1 MLRGNHL
8 SRAWPLMSAQ
18 HRVTDKNG
26 VNCVLHTS
34 YFLTHQVQTP
44 QECEVTVAVRRIEKV
59 LTLCI
64 FMHKIENLSLRGGTR
79 KAL

>member
-8 SRAWPLMSAQ
+8 SRAWPLMSEQ
-18 HRVTDKNG
+18 RRVTDENG
-26 VNCVLHTS
+26 VNCVLHAS
-34 YFLTHQVQTP
+34 YFLTHQVPTP
-44 QECEVTVAVRRIEKV
+44 QECEVTVAVHRIEKV

-64 FMHKIENLSLRGGTR
+64 FMYKVENLSLRGGTR